1 MNRSQILEEINNI
14 FIEIIEDKDVV
25 ISESTTAEDIDEWD
39 SLTLLG
45 FIAMIE
51 NEYSI
56 QINVP
61 NLNIDLSFNDFY
73 NKYLVSI

>member
-1 MNRSQILEEINNI
+1 MDKFKELVADLLEYDQLSKLDMYIPM
-14 FIEIIEDKDVV
+14 K
-25 ISESTTAEDIDEWD
+25 DIDEWD

>member
-1 MNRSQILEEINNI
+1 MKN
-14 FIEIIEDKDVV
+14 
-25 ISESTTAEDIDEWD
+25 IDEWD

-51 NEYSI
+51 NEFSI

-73 NKYLVSI
+73 NKYLISI